1 MMTAHGSTQIVREA
15 FKLGVEDFLE
25 KPFEVDELLVLARR
39 AVRSLRLQTQRQY
52 LINERDAEFNH
63 YGIVGRSRAMQD
75 VLARAELVA
84 QSKSTVLITGETGT
98 GKEMVAR
105 LIHHRS
111 AQREMPLIKV
121 NCAAIPETLLESE
134 LFGHVRGAFTGA
146 TMSKRGKF
154 ALADGGSI
162 FLDEIG
168 TLSPAI
174 QSKLLRVLQE
184 REFEPLGAER
194 THRVDVRVIA
204 ATNRDLKQMV
214 SDARF
219 QEDLYYRLNVI
230 PIPIPSLR
238 ERRED
243 IPVLVDHFVEK
254 HCQRTGKRIERIDD
268 EVVQVLQR
276 YDWPGNVRELE
287 NTIER
292 AVVLTTGSA
301 ITTAS
306 VSLIGATSTPASG
319 LPSLRLH
326 QNLEWVERETIRR
339 ALDQASGVKKDAAEL
354 MGISQR
360 ALSYYLAKYR
370 ID

>member
-1 MMTAHGSTQIVREA
+1 M
-15 FKLGVEDFLE
+15 
-25 KPFEVDELLVLARR
+25 LARR
-39 AVRSLRLQTQRQY
+39 AVKSLRLQTQRQY
-52 LINERDAEFNH
+52 LISERDAEFNH
-63 YGIVGRSRAMQD
+63 YGIVGRSRAMQE
-75 VLARAELVA
+75 VIERAELVA
-84 QSKSTVLITGETGT
+84 QTKSTVLITGETGT

-230 PIPIPSLR
+230 PIPIPPLR

-301 ITTAS
+301 ITTRVHLVA
-306 VSLIGATSTPASG
+306 GRDFHTAPG

-339 ALDQASGVKKDAAEL
+339 ALEQAGGVKKDAAEL